1 MDYCHPCRRHLNGAL
16 ACAGCGIPAQE
27 LRQQAPHPS
36 GEAAAPGPYAAPA
49 PYGSYGT
56 PYGTPAAPPAEPTG
70 PAEPDLDVPP
80 EHVYELDVVAPP
92 RPAPGGRRGAREGA
106 RRGKRGGGRRGRTV
120 LVGTL
125 GLVLAAGT
133 MTVLRTVLAEPDD
146 SGAATAVREERPV
159 ATSPEAVPEPDPT
172 GTPAQPDG
180 SGPDIVTDSPSAG
193 VTRARQVS
201 AGTATGHGTDPEGA
215 DSGTAPGTGTGT
227 GAGSG
232 TGTGSGEG
240 TGSGSGTGEGAG
252 DAPQESPT
260 VTGPPSPT
268 APEVTPPPP
277 ATATAPGAPAPTSA
291 PGDPGPT
298 PGGTTA
304 PAPTRTTSPSPTPTP
319 SPSEPECT
327 RFLWWCV

>member
-16 ACAGCGIPAQE
+16 ACAGCGTPAQE
-27 LRQQAPHPS
+27 LRQQAPRPS
-36 GEAAAPGPYAAPA
+36 GETAAPGPYAAPA
-49 PYGSYGT
+49 AYGSYGT
-56 PYGTPAAPPAEPTG
+56 PYGTPAAPSAEPTG
-70 PAEPDLDVPP
+70 PAEPELEVPP

-92 RPAPGGRRGAREGA
+92 RPAPGGRRAAREGA
-106 RRGKRGGGRRGRTV
+106 RRGKRGGGRRGRAV

-146 SGAATAVREERPV
+146 GGAATAVREERPV

-180 SGPDIVTDSPSAG
+180 SGPDIVTDAPSAG

-201 AGTATGHGTDPEGA
+201 AGTATGHGTDPKGA
-215 DSGTAPGTGTGT
+215 DSGTGAGT
-227 GAGSG
+227 GSG
-232 TGTGSGEG
+232 TGTGSGAG

-268 APEVTPPPP
+268 APAVTPPPS
-277 ATATAPGAPAPTSA
+277 ATATAPGTPAPTSA

-298 PGGTTA
+298 PGDTTA
-304 PAPTRTTSPSPTPTP
+304 PAPTRTAPPTPTP
-319 SPSEPECT
+319 TPAPSEPECT

>member
-16 ACAGCGIPAQE
+16 ACAGCGTPAQE
-27 LRQQAPHPS
+27 LRQQAPRPS
-36 GEAAAPGPYAAPA
+36 GETAAPGPYAAPA

-56 PYGTPAAPPAEPTG
+56 PYGTPAAPSAEPTG
-70 PAEPDLDVPP
+70 PAEPDLEVPP
-80 EHVYELDVVAPP
+80 EHVYELDVIVPP
-92 RPAPGGRRGAREGA
+92 RPAPGGRRAAREGT
-106 RRGKRGGGRRGRTV
+106 RRGKRGGGRRGRAV

-133 MTVLRTVLAEPDD
+133 ITVLRAVLAEPDD

-180 SGPDIVTDSPSAG
+180 SGPDIVTDAPSAG

-215 DSGTAPGTGTGT
+215 DSGTAPGAGAGT
-227 GAGSG
+227 GSG
-232 TGTGSGEG
+232 TGTGSGAG
-240 TGSGSGTGEGAG
+240 TGSGTGEGAG
-252 DAPQESPT
+252 DAPQGSPT
-260 VTGPPSPT
+260 VTGPPSPA
-268 APEVTPPPP
+268 APAVTPPPS
-277 ATATAPGAPAPTSA
+277 ATATAPGTPAPTSA

-298 PGGTTA
+298 PGDTTA
-304 PAPTRTTSPSPTPTP
+304 PAPTRTASPTPTP
-319 SPSEPECT
+319 TPAPSEPECT